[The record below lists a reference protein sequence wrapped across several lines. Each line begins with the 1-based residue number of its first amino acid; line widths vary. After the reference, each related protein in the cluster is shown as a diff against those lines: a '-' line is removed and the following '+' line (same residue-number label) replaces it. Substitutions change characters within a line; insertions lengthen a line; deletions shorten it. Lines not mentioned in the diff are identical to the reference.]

1 MNRHS
6 TMSNSSSISSSFSNW
21 IEQQR
26 DQLEDG
32 IEAAGNSS
40 LGAGAFSIFSQFGA
54 IQENVTNQLQELSGS
69 LPEAGPL
76 SASFR
81 QRLTHAIYLL
91 IASGVFFALT
101 IIVGLPSIL
110 IRPTKFVVCLSIAT
124 ILAAGSVILIQKPST
139 FLSNLISGNSAN
151 SAPVVSLGISLL
163 FTLYVSIFVHRYV
176 YVLAAG
182 GLQVASLLYYLAT
195 FIPGGTKGLSIL
207 LKAAYLVVSTAMK
220 PCIFITKKT
229 CMACISRYIS

>member
-1 MNRHS
+1 
-6 TMSNSSSISSSFSNW
+6 MSNSSTISSSFSNW

-32 IEAAGNSS
+32 LEAAGSS
-40 LGAGAFSIFSQFGA
+40 QIGAGAFSIFSQFGA

-124 ILAAGSVILIQKPST
+124 ILAAGSVILIQKPSI
-139 FLSNLISGNSAN
+139 FLSNLISGNAAN
-151 SAPVVSLGISLL
+151 SAPVVGLGISLL

-207 LKAAYLVVSTAMK
+207 LKAAYLIVSTAMK

>member
-1 MNRHS
+1 
-6 TMSNSSSISSSFSNW
+6 MSNSSSISSTFSNW
-21 IEQQR
+21 IEQSR

-32 IEAAGNSS
+32 LDAAGNSTI
-40 LGAGAFSIFSQFGA
+40 GAGAFSFFTQFGA

-81 QRLTHAIYLL
+81 QRLTNAIYLL

-101 IIVGLPSIL
+101 IIVGLPSVL

-139 FLSNLISGNSAN
+139 FLSNLLSGNSAN
-151 SAPVVSLGISLL
+151 SAPVAGLGLSLI
-163 FTLYVSIFVHRYV
+163 FTLYVAIFVHRYV

-182 GLQVASLLYYLAT
+182 GIQVACLLYYLAT

-220 PCIFITKKT
+220 PCIFVTKKT
-229 CMACISRYIS
+229 ISACLSRYLS